1 MLAAD
6 KRGRSGGEPSGAPET
21 LAGRLSKMG
30 DRVSF
35 AKPERPAA
43 DAEAAKRKKRR
54 GAGGAAAGDGIDYDL
69 TVARGRAGGA
79 GGGAGGGGF
88 LDAAAAAGSYVP
100 RTRATADAFAALL
113 SVVRSQFGDQP
124 ADVLHGAAE
133 EVLAVLKDDA
143 RPEAAKRGEV
153 EALVGELGP
162 ERFAQVVALARLVTD
177 FVPGDLLLDG
187 EGGARGGGVLGGE
200 AALAAA
206 AAANDDGDG
215 GLDDEIGVAVE
226 FEGESSDEDG
236 GEGGGL
242 RGGEATEVVEV
253 ETDDDDGEET
263 GAAVRVGG
271 GRGGASADPAST
283 SASGGGVAAH
293 DIDAHWLQR
302 RVSSAF
308 AGGLDAAA
316 AQQLAD
322 RAYALLA
329 DADLPDREAENALV
343 ALLDFDKF
351 DLVRALLKDRAK
363 IVWCVALARA
373 RSPAERAA
381 VEAAAA
387 ASEGGTDVLAEL
399 AAASRLSAKDRQA
412 AAERKIREEARA
424 INGGGEG
431 GEAAADGGR
440 GSAGPS
446 AAAAA
451 AAPSRR
457 HEIDLDSLAFTA
469 GAHTM
474 TNKRCDLPQGSYRT
488 AFKGYEE
495 VHVPAPAP
503 PAFAAGEKLIP
514 VDELPSWA
522 RPAFA
527 GMKSLN
533 RIQSRV
539 CDAAL
544 YGSGNLLMCA
554 PTGAGKTNVAMLTM
568 LQVIG
573 LHRRK
578 EKGKGG
584 DEGGNGGGGGDDEGK
599 PSSSSSV
606 SVDTSAFK
614 IIYVAPMKA
623 LVSEQVANFSKR
635 LASYGIS
642 VRELTVRF
650 FLVLSFFSFLN

>member
-1 MLAAD
+1 
-6 KRGRSGGEPSGAPET
+6 
-21 LAGRLSKMG
+21 MG

-35 AKPERPAA
+35 AKPEKPGDGGA
-43 DAEAAKRKKRR
+43 DEASKRKKRR
-54 GAGGAAAGDGIDYDL
+54 GAAAAAAPATGDGIDYDL
-69 TVARGRAGGA
+69 TVARGKAGVGA
-79 GGGAGGGGF
+79 AGGF
-88 LDAAAAAGSYVP
+88 LDATATAGSYVP
-100 RTRATADAFAALL
+100 RTRVTADAFAALL
-113 SVVRSQFGDQP
+113 SVVRDQFGDQP

-133 EVLAVLKDDA
+133 EVLAVLKDDS
-143 RPEAAKRGEV
+143 RPEGARRGEV
-153 EALVGELGP
+153 EALVGTLGP
-162 ERFAQVVALARLVTD
+162 ERFAQVVALGRLVTD
-177 FVPGDLLLDG
+177 FVPAAGLLLDEGG
-187 EGGARGGGVLGGE
+187 EGGARGVLGGD

-226 FEGESSDEDG
+226 FEGESSDDDDG
-236 GEGGGL
+236 GEGGGGGGL

-253 ETDDDDGEET
+253 ETDDDGEDE

-271 GRGGASADPAST
+271 GEAADAAADPASAP
-283 SASGGGVAAH
+283 SGVAAH
-293 DIDAHWLQR
+293 DVDAHWLQR

-308 AGGLDAAA
+308 AGALDAAA

-329 DADLPDREAENALV
+329 DASLPDREAENALV

-351 DLVRALLKDRAK
+351 DLVRAFLKDRPK

-373 RSPAERAA
+373 RSAGERAA

-387 ASEGGTDVLAEL
+387 ASPGGAEVLAEL

-424 INGGGEG
+424 INGGGDET
-431 GEAAADGGR
+431 AAD
-440 GSAGPS
+440 
-446 AAAAA
+446 AA
-451 AAPSRR
+451 AAPSTSTTATARR

-474 TNKRCDLPQGSYRT
+474 TNKRCDLPPGSYRT

-503 PAFAAGEKLIP
+503 PAFSEGEKLIP
-514 VDELPSWA
+514 VDSLPSWA

-554 PTGAGKTNVAMLTM
+554 PTGAGKTNVAMLTI

-578 EKGKGG
+578 EKENVAGG
-584 DEGGNGGGGGDDEGK
+584 DSGGENGDGGK
-599 PSSSSSV
+599 PSSSSSSAV
-606 SVDTSAFK
+606 SVDTSSFK
-614 IIYVAPMKA
+614 TVYVAPMKA
-623 LVSEQVANFSKR
+623 LVAEQVANFSKR
-635 LASYGIS
+635 LAPYGIS
-642 VRELTVRF
+642 VRELTV
-650 FLVLSFFSFLN
+650 S

>member
-1 MLAAD
+1 MLAAE
-6 KRGRSGGEPSGAPET
+6 KRGRSGAEPSGAPET

-35 AKPERPAA
+35 AKPDKPGGSA
-43 DAEAAKRKKRR
+43 DDEAAKRKKQRR
-54 GAGGAAAGDGIDYDL
+54 GGASNAGDGIDYDL
-69 TVARGRAGGA
+69 TVARGKV
-79 GGGAGGGGF
+79 GGGGDQGGGGGGF

-133 EVLAVLKDDA
+133 EVLAVLKDDS
-143 RPEAAKRGEV
+143 RPESSKKGEV

-162 ERFAQVVALARLVTD
+162 ERFAQVVALGRLVTD
-177 FVPGDLLLDG
+177 FVPADLLDV
-187 EGGARGGGVLGGE
+187 EGAQGVFGGD
-200 AALAAA
+200 AALAAAA

-226 FEGESSDEDG
+226 FEGESSDDNDG
-236 GEGGGL
+236 GGGGGL

-253 ETDDDDGEET
+253 ETEDDDDEA

-271 GRGGASADPAST
+271 GGRGEVGAGPADPAST
-283 SASGGGVAAH
+283 SDASSVAAH

-302 RVSSAF
+302 RVSSSF
-308 AGGLDAAA
+308 AGALDASA

-329 DADLPDREAENALV
+329 DASLPDREAENALV

-373 RSPAERAA
+373 RSAGDRAA

-387 ASEGGTDVLAEL
+387 ASEGGAEVLAEL

-431 GEAAADGGR
+431 GEADDDGG
-440 GSAGPS
+440 AGPS
-446 AAAAA
+446 AAAAL
-451 AAPSRR
+451 SRR

-474 TNKRCDLPQGSYRT
+474 TNKRCDLPPGSYRT

-503 PAFAAGEKLIP
+503 PAFSAGEKLVP
-514 VDELPSWA
+514 VEQLPSWA

-573 LHRRK
+573 LHRK
-578 EKGKGG
+578 KDKGKKDGAEG
-584 DEGGNGGGGGDDEGK
+584 DGEGEGK
-599 PSSSSSV
+599 PSSSSSPV

-614 IIYVAPMKA
+614 IVYVAPMKA

-635 LASYGIS
+635 LAPYGIS
-642 VRELTVRF
+642 VRELTVRCF
-650 FLVLSFFSFLN
+650 FFFFF